1 MYKRQEIY
9 ALKAYPHI
17 SLKDS
22 SISRALYMDCAQNQ
36 LRAMSEIELERIK
49 RMDAYIGISVTDNTY
64 EMSDVPA
71 QNMEMANKMMK
82 EALSYRVDH
91 TKWVILRFPNGSM
104 AQAAK
109 MSKEAFEN
117 YYYDVCT
124 LDYAKMANAMKALVA
139 LMEKCDK
146 VRIKGKG
153 TDLAFS
159 IKGIP
164 AIPCAGEMNI
174 PDGEIFTAP
183 VKNSINGVLSLIHI
197 YSLLCNAFIKSVSEA
212 NGPLICMPSDA
223 AFFIAGAK
231 ISISSLPQVPLSPA

>member
-1 MYKRQEIY
+1 MDERIKKLAYNLVNVSCRVKEGEHVLIDAGTEAKDLTLALIKEIY

-117 YYYDVCT
+117 YYYD
-124 LDYAKMANAMKALVA
+124 Y
-139 LMEKCDK
+139 
-146 VRIKGKG
+146 IKG
-153 TDLAFS
+153 
-159 IKGIP
+159 
-164 AIPCAGEMNI
+164 
-174 PDGEIFTAP
+174 
-183 VKNSINGVLSLIHI
+183 
-197 YSLLCNAFIKSVSEA
+197 
-212 NGPLICMPSDA
+212 
-223 AFFIAGAK
+223 
-231 ISISSLPQVPLSPA
+231 